1 MQIMIEATP
10 QEVAELVFELIDC
23 DVEVDDDHDLDG
35 APLTDVEK
43 RKLEILSNFADKLTQ
58 AINSI

>member
-1 MQIMIEATP
+1 MTIKIDATP
-10 QEVAELVFELIDC
+10 QEVAELIFELIDC

-35 APLTDVEK
+35 SPLTEVDK